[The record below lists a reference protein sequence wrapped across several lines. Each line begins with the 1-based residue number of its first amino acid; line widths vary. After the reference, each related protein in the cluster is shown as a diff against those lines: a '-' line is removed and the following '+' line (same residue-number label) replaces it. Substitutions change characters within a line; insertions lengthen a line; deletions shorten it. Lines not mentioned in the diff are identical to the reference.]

1 MPNRKLIS
9 IEEYRSRVLQGFSET
24 TLNGKLKAE
33 IHNRER
39 TDAETVENI
48 VKALGDAQ
56 RIDLEMIVDAAE
68 FGHVAAVEALAAV
81 VPVEEAQEYFDRALI
96 CVAVNDWAAPEN
108 YAAITKTLLAH
119 GANPEAYETKCR
131 QLANSCVKKEAVYA
145 LLCAEIDAREKM
157 RDADARAAMQES
169 QQRRMPK

>member
-1 MPNRKLIS
+1 M
-9 IEEYRSRVLQGFSET
+9 LQGFSEA

-33 IHNRER
+33 IRNRER
-39 TDAETVENI
+39 PDAETVENI

-131 QLANSCVKKEAVYA
+131 QLANNCMKKEEVYA
-145 LLCAEIDAREKM
+145 LLCAEIDAREEM
-157 RDADARAAMQES
+157 RDIAARESMQ
-169 QQRRMPK
+169 QQKRRMPK